1 MTTTLTSEVLR
12 QQLIAAAK
20 ADLTHSVSHT
30 AVIRYLLTLGVDIA
44 GNPQHMAAFAT
55 LSEGIRFGAE
65 TPTALAVL
73 GVAA

>member
-1 MTTTLTSEVLR
+1 MTPEVLR

-20 ADLTHSVSHT
+20 ADLTHSVSHP

-44 GNPQHMAAFAT
+44 GNPQHLAAFAT

-65 TPTALAVL
+65 TPGAFRAL
-73 GVAA
+73 GVGEAA